1 MMLKILS
8 ISPKIS
14 KIIQIY
20 TNSFSKI
27 VPIFCWKTDKISKE
41 KKSTAY
47 EAK

>member
-20 TNSFSKI
+20 TNSFLKI
-27 VPIFCWKTDKISKE
+27 VPIFLVKKLTKTASE
-41 KKSTAY
+41 KKN
-47 EAK
+47 